1 MQVPFPSHIQMSPLE
16 HFVLVFKHRKVMLHV
31 TDLQRRFLAQHGVA
45 ILLRHCF
52 EWLQHCSSRCN
63 GVLRQKSSLR
73 IVPCDITFTLDLD
86 KWETVA

>member
-1 MQVPFPSHIQMSPLE
+1 MSPLE

-63 GVLRQKSSLR
+63 GVLR
-73 IVPCDITFTLDLD
+73 
-86 KWETVA
+86 